1 MTFLSVSKSW
11 QQSMFA
17 DYTFTVV
24 GHQSVFTSRPG
35 DGRQTPVAATA
46 IGPRLA
52 GRSAEMGEY
61 EETYYGHRIKV
72 LTSRGADGNW
82 HSTGKLTDSEETIA
96 NSDGHGSEEDAR
108 RAALSAVMAELDRR
122 RAQSG
127 KP

>member
-1 MTFLSVSKSW
+1 
-11 QQSMFA
+11 
-17 DYTFTVV
+17 
-24 GHQSVFTSRPG
+24 
-35 DGRQTPVAATA
+35 
-46 IGPRLA
+46 
-52 GRSAEMGEY
+52 MGEY